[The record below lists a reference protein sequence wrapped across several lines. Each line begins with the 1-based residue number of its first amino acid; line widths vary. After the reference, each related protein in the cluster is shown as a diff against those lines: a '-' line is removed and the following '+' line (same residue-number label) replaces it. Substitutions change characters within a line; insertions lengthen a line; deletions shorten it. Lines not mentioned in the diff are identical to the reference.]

1 MSVFPKPPAGSGNPF
16 RKTKQQSI
24 QQSAEWLSDSPRVNH
39 YFQVAAYAIPKAVAC
54 STTFEV
60 QLHSR
65 RELH

>member
-24 QQSAEWLSDSPRVNH
+24 QRSAEWLSDSSRVN
-39 YFQVAAYAIPKAVAC
+39 FQVAAYAIPKAVAC

-60 QLHSR
+60 HLHSR